1 MPEPRP
7 VAIGEHDSLADCFA
21 RRVAA
26 TPEAVAY
33 RDFDAAS
40 GGWLETTWAQAGALV
55 HRIRASLRKEGLA
68 VGDRI
73 AIMCRNC
80 REWALF
86 DQAAH
91 AEGLVVVPLY
101 ADDRPD
107 NVAYIVNDSG
117 TRLIMVAGPEQQA
130 RLKEVADKLP
140 EVKRVV
146 CVKPVEGA
154 ADGRVVP
161 LSEWMAAEA
170 AATPHVKVDGMTLAT
185 IVYTSGTTGKPKGVM
200 LSHQNMLQDVRSALE
215 VYEVYPDDLFLSF
228 LPLSHMLERT
238 VGCYLTMVAGA
249 QVAFARSIPQLAE
262 DFKSVRPTVI
272 VSVPRIFERLHTAIM
287 GQLEGA
293 SAGKRALFHHAHEI
307 GWGLFEWRQ
316 GRGPWKP
323 SFLLWPLMRTLV
335 ASKLLERLGGRLRLC
350 ISGGAALN
358 PHIAHTFIGL
368 GLPICQGYGLT
379 EASPVVSVNLL
390 EKNDP
395 ASIGVPL
402 PRVEVSLGDNQVL
415 RVRGPIVMMGYW
427 KNPEATAKVLS
438 ADGWLDTGDQARMM
452 DGFLYITGRVKE
464 IIVLGNGEKV
474 PPVDM
479 EIAAQLDPL
488 FEQVMIVGEGKPF
501 LAAMVVLNPAQS
513 AKAGA
518 LDDRALAARL
528 GAQLKEFPGYAQV
541 RKVTVSPEPWTI
553 DNGLLTSTLK
563 LRRTEI
569 QRRFADRLEDLYK
582 GHK

>member
-1 MPEPRP
+1 MAEARAVP
-7 VAIGEHDSLADCFA
+7 IGDRDSIAECFA

-26 TPEAVAY
+26 SPEAVAY

-40 GGWLETTWAQAGALV
+40 GRWIETTWAQAGALV
-55 HRIRASLRKEGLA
+55 QRIRAALRREGLA
-68 VGDRI
+68 AGDRV

-80 REWALF
+80 REWAIF

-101 ADDRPD
+101 AEDRPD

-117 TRLIMVAGPEQQA
+117 TRLVMVGGPEQLV
-130 RLKEVADKLP
+130 RLKEVWDKLA

-146 CVKPVEGA
+146 SVKPVEGA
-154 ADGRVVP
+154 ADARVVA
-161 LSEWMAAEA
+161 LYDWMEKEA
-170 AATPHVKVDGMTLAT
+170 APSPPVEVEGATLAT

-200 LSHQNMLQDVRSALE
+200 LSHRNMLQNVKSALA
-215 VYEVYPDDLFLSF
+215 VYEVFADDLFLSF

-238 VGCYLTMVAGA
+238 AGGYLTMVAGA
-249 QVAFARSIPQLAE
+249 QVAFARSIAQLAE
-262 DFKSVRPTVI
+262 DFKTVRPTVL
-272 VSVPRIFERLHTAIM
+272 VSVPRIFERLNTAVQ

-293 SAGKRALFHHAHEI
+293 SPMKRRLFELAHHV
-307 GWGLFEWRQ
+307 GWNLFEWKQ
-316 GRGPWKP
+316 GRGPWRP
-323 SFLLWPLMRTLV
+323 QFLLWPLLRALV
-335 ASKLLERLGGRLRLC
+335 ASKLLERFGGRLRLC

-358 PHIAHTFIGL
+358 PQIAHTFIGL

-402 PRVEVSLGDNQVL
+402 PGVEVSFGENSVL
-415 RVRGPIVMMGYW
+415 RVRGPNVMMGYW
-427 KNPEATAKVLS
+427 RNPEATAKVLD
-438 ADGWLDTGDQARMM
+438 AEGWLDTGDQARME
-452 DGFLYITGRVKE
+452 DGFLYITGRIKE

-479 EIAAQLDPL
+479 ELAAQLDPL
-488 FEQVMIVGEGKPF
+488 FEQVMIVGEGKPY
-501 LAAMVVLNPAQS
+501 LAALVVLNAAQA
-513 AKAGA
+513 AKAGK
-518 LDDRALAARL
+518 LDDKALAARL

-541 RKVTVSPEPWTI
+541 RKVAVSPEPWTV
-553 DNGLLTSTLK
+553 DNGLLTATLK
-563 LRRTEI
+563 PRRAEI
-569 QRRFADRLEDLYK
+569 QRRFDDRIRDLYK
-582 GHK
+582 GH

>member
-1 MPEPRP
+1 MPEARP
-7 VAIGEHDSLADCFA
+7 LPIGDHDSIAECFA

-26 TPEAVAY
+26 TPAAVAY
-33 RDFDAAS
+33 RDFDPQS
-40 GGWLETTWAQAGALV
+40 GQWLETTWAQAGKLV
-55 HRIRASLRKEGLA
+55 DRIRAALRNEGLA
-68 VGDRI
+68 VGDRV

-80 REWALF
+80 REWVAF

-91 AEGLVVVPLY
+91 AEGLVVVPLF
-101 ADDRPD
+101 AEDRPE

-117 TRLIMVAGPEQQA
+117 TRLVMVAGADQQA
-130 RLKEVADKLP
+130 RLKEVADKLTQL
-140 EVKRVV
+140 KRVV

-154 ADGRVVP
+154 GDARVVSLADWMAKEAAPSPPVRVDGR
-161 LSEWMAAEA
+161 A
-170 AATPHVKVDGMTLAT
+170 LAT

-215 VYEVYPDDLFLSF
+215 VYEVYEDDLFLSF

-238 VGCYLTMVAGA
+238 VGAYLTMVAGA

-272 VSVPRIFERLHTAIM
+272 VSVPRIFERLNTAVQ

-293 SAGKRALFHHAHEI
+293 SPTKKRLFELAHET
-307 GWGLFEWRQ
+307 GWHLFEWKQ
-316 GRGPWKP
+316 GRGPWRP
-323 SFLLWPLMRTLV
+323 SFLLWPLLRTLV
-335 ASKLLERLGGRLRLC
+335 ASKLLERFGGRLRLC

-358 PHIAHTFIGL
+358 PQIAHTFIGL

-395 ASIGVPL
+395 ASIGLPL
-402 PRVEVSLGDNQVL
+402 PRVEVSFGENQVL

-427 KNPEATAKVLS
+427 NNPEATAKVIS
-438 ADGWLDTGDQARMM
+438 PDGWLDTGDQARMK

-464 IIVLGNGEKV
+464 IIVLANGEKV

-501 LAAMVVLNPAQS
+501 LAALVVLNAEKL
-513 AKAGA
+513 AKAGNPDDKA
-518 LDDRALAARL
+518 LVARL
-528 GAQLKEFPGYAQV
+528 AAQLKEFPGYAQV
-541 RKVTVSPEPWTI
+541 RRIAVSPEPWTV

-563 LRRTEI
+563 PRRAEI
-569 QRRFADRLEDLYK
+569 MKRYADRVEALYK

>member
-1 MPEPRP
+1 MPEPRSIP
-7 VAIGEHDSLADCFA
+7 IGDHDSLADCFV

-26 TPEAVAY
+26 TPDAVAY
-33 RDFDAAS
+33 RDFDAPS
-40 GGWLETTWAQAGALV
+40 GRWMETTWAEAAALV
-55 HRIRASLRKEGLA
+55 HRVRESLRGEGLA
-68 VGDRI
+68 VGERVG
-73 AIMCRNC
+73 IMCRNC
-80 REWALF
+80 REWAVF

-101 ADDRPD
+101 SEDRPD

-130 RLKEVADKLP
+130 RLNEVADKL
-140 EVKRVV
+140 VDVIRVV
-146 CVKPVEGA
+146 CVKPPDGA
-154 ADGRVVP
+154 ADPRVVA
-161 LSEWMAAEA
+161 LADWMAPA
-170 AATPHVKVDGMTLAT
+170 AAPTPPVKVDGAALAT

-215 VYEVYPDDLFLSF
+215 VYEVFPEDLFLSF

-249 QVAFARSIPQLAE
+249 EVAFARSIAQLSE

-272 VSVPRIFERLHTAIM
+272 VSVPRIFERLNTAVQA
-287 GQLEGA
+287 QLEGA
-293 SAGKRALFHHAHEI
+293 SPTKRRLFELAHHT
-307 GWGLFEWRQ
+307 GWRLFEWKQ
-316 GRGPWKP
+316 GRGPWRP
-323 SFLLWPLMRTLV
+323 SFLLWPLLRTLV
-335 ASKLLERLGGRLRLC
+335 AAKLLERFGGRLRLC

-358 PHIAHTFIGL
+358 PHIAQTFIGL

-379 EASPVVSVNLL
+379 ESSPVVSVNLL

-402 PRVEVSLGDNQVL
+402 PRVEVSFGENQVL

-438 ADGWLDTGDQARMM
+438 PDGWLDTGDQARMK

-488 FEQVMIVGEGKPF
+488 FEQVMIVGEGKPY
-501 LAAMVVLNPAQS
+501 LAAFVVLNAGQL
-513 AKAGA
+513 AKAGNPDA
-518 LDDRALAARL
+518 KALAARL

-541 RKVTVSPEPWTI
+541 RKVGVSREPWTI

-563 LRRTEI
+563 PRRAEI
-569 QRRFADRLEDLYK
+569 QRRFAADIEELYK
-582 GHK
+582 GRK